1 MGRYRKWTC
10 GMCLR
15 KMLCL
20 SYRPLK
26 SNANILH
33 FLKKKKEL
41 YFFVVQSV
49 QTLLLARD
57 FLRAKVSNEIA
68 FSKFSKRMSAT
79 GDEAGYSARKNKPF
93 YFHGNF
99 VCPYNLGV
107 SSTYYFFCLLSLSLP
122 NVSG

>member
-33 FLKKKKEL
+33 FLKKKKE
-41 YFFVVQSV
+41 
-49 QTLLLARD
+49 
-57 FLRAKVSNEIA
+57 
-68 FSKFSKRMSAT
+68 
-79 GDEAGYSARKNKPF
+79 P
-93 YFHGNF
+93 
-99 VCPYNLGV
+99 
-107 SSTYYFFCLLSLSLP
+107 YFFCGAVGTDVAPSKRFSQGEREQG
-122 NVSG
+122 NIVFFIQ

>member
-1 MGRYRKWTC
+1 MGMYRKWTC

-33 FLKKKKEL
+33 FLKKKKKNL
-41 YFFVVQSV
+41 IFFVVQSV

-57 FLRAKVSNEIA
+57 FLRAKGSKEIS
-68 FSKFSKRMSAT
+68 FSLSSKRM
-79 GDEAGYSARKNKPF
+79 
-93 YFHGNF
+93 
-99 VCPYNLGV
+99 
-107 SSTYYFFCLLSLSLP
+107 
-122 NVSG
+122 

>member
-20 SYRPLK
+20 SCRRLK
-26 SNANILH
+26 SNANRLH
-33 FLKKKKEL
+33 FLKKKEP

-68 FSKFSKRMSAT
+68 FSKLRKRM
-79 GDEAGYSARKNKPF
+79 
-93 YFHGNF
+93 
-99 VCPYNLGV
+99 
-107 SSTYYFFCLLSLSLP
+107 
-122 NVSG
+122 

>member
-68 FSKFSKRMSAT
+68 FSKFS
-79 GDEAGYSARKNKPF
+79 
-93 YFHGNF
+93 
-99 VCPYNLGV
+99 
-107 SSTYYFFCLLSLSLP
+107 
-122 NVSG
+122 NVSDGRRGRIQCQEK

>member
-33 FLKKKKEL
+33 FLKKKKRTL
-41 YFFVVQSV
+41 FFCGAVGTDV
-49 QTLLLARD
+49 AP
-57 FLRAKVSNEIA
+57 
-68 FSKFSKRMSAT
+68 SKRFSQ
-79 GDEAGYSARKNKPF
+79 GESEQRNSVF
-93 YFHGNF
+93 
-99 VCPYNLGV
+99 
-107 SSTYYFFCLLSLSLP
+107 
-122 NVSG
+122 